1 MSSRSGP
8 ARTRLRLTVILFT
21 LAVVVSV
28 APAQAAATWT
38 RVASPNRGTV
48 ASALQD
54 VVMVP
59 GTSTAAE
66 MARVSSRS

>member
-1 MSSRSGP
+1 MTSRSGP
-8 ARTRLRLTVILFT
+8 ARTRLRLTIILLT

-54 VVMVP
+54 VAMVP
-59 GTSTAAE
+59 GTTTTATWPPIGP
-66 MARVSSRS
+66 